1 MGLTIRTVPDQLAD
15 VVRERILAGALQ
27 PGDPIRQDTLAAEL
41 GVSKIPL
48 REALARLEQAGLLT
62 LIPNRGFVV
71 RPMNRS
77 ELDEIYALRLKLE
90 PDAVALGAKCAT
102 EVERE
107 RAIAALSTFKREAA
121 DRRGS
126 GGTHNRAL
134 HLALIRPSGQNLTSN
149 ILEQL
154 HVMADRY
161 VCKHLE
167 PLGRNAR
174 ADREHDELV
183 EAWLARDT
191 VRVKQLMR
199 QHIAG
204 TLKDLHEQLA
214 APSPSKNR
222 K

>member
-1 MGLTIRTVPDQLAD
+1 MTLTIRTVPDQLAD
-15 VVRERILAGALQ
+15 VVRARILAGALK
-27 PGDPIRQDTLAAEL
+27 PGDPIRQDALAAEL

-71 RPMNRS
+71 RPMSRS

-90 PDAVALGAKCAT
+90 PDAVALGAKKAN
-102 EVERE
+102 EAERG
-107 RAIAALSTFKREAA
+107 RAIEALATFKREAA
-121 DRRGS
+121 GRRGS
-126 GGTHNRAL
+126 GGVHNRML
-134 HLALIRPSGQNLTSN
+134 HLALIRPCGQDLTSS

-167 PLGRNAR
+167 PLGRNVR
-174 ADREHDELV
+174 ADREHDALV
-183 EAWLARDT
+183 EAWLERDT
-191 VRVKQLMR
+191 ARVKRLMR

-204 TLKDLHEQLA
+204 TLKDLHEQLGSP
-214 APSPSKNR
+214 APAEHVG
-222 K
+222 

>member
-1 MGLTIRTVPDQLAD
+1 MTLTIRTVPDQLAD
-15 VVRERILAGALQ
+15 VVRARILAGALK
-27 PGDPIRQDTLAAEL
+27 PGDPIRQDALAAEL

-71 RPMNRS
+71 RPMSRS

-90 PDAVALGAKCAT
+90 PDAVALGARKAN
-102 EVERE
+102 EVERG
-107 RAIAALSTFKREAA
+107 RAIEALATFKREAA
-121 DRRGS
+121 GRRGS
-126 GGTHNRAL
+126 GGIHNRML
-134 HLALIRPSGQNLTSN
+134 HLALIRPCGQDLTSS

-167 PLGRNAR
+167 PLGRNVR
-174 ADREHDELV
+174 ADREHDALV
-183 EAWLARDT
+183 EAWLERDT
-191 VRVKQLMR
+191 ARVKRLMR

-204 TLKDLHEQLA
+204 TLKDLHEQLGSP
-214 APSPSKNR
+214 APAEHVG
-222 K
+222 

>member
-1 MGLTIRTVPDQLAD
+1 MTLTIRTVPDQLAD
-15 VVRERILAGALQ
+15 VVRARILAGALK
-27 PGDPIRQDTLAAEL
+27 PGDPIRQDALAAEL

-71 RPMNRS
+71 RPMSRS

-90 PDAVALGAKCAT
+90 PDAVALGARKAN
-102 EVERE
+102 EAERG
-107 RAIAALSTFKREAA
+107 RAIEALATFKREAA
-121 DRRGS
+121 GRRGS
-126 GGTHNRAL
+126 GGVHNRML
-134 HLALIRPSGQNLTSN
+134 HLALIRPCGQDLTSS

-167 PLGRNAR
+167 PLGRNVR
-174 ADREHDELV
+174 ADREHDALV
-183 EAWLARDT
+183 EAWLERDT
-191 VRVKQLMR
+191 VRVKRLMR

-204 TLKDLHEQLA
+204 TLKDLHEQLGSP
-214 APSPSKNR
+214 APAEHVG
-222 K
+222 